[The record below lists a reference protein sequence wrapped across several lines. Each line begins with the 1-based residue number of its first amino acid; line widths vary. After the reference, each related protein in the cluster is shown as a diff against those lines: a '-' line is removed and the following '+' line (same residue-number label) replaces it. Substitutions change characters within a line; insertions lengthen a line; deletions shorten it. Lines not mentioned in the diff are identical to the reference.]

1 MKSVFFTAFFAT
13 SLLTTAASAGTCGQ
27 YIPCGTFTGPLHAA
41 NAPSQPLLA
50 TETLKI
56 SRIAQGALRLNAKL
70 IKPDGTL
77 FLDFVYDLHFAKDGK
92 FAITEKDRGEV
103 GNGSCK
109 GVVCV
114 YAFYPSENG
123 SAVGGFTVTKAGLIR
138 TQLNHWA
145 DGTIDLFE
153 AKMTR

>member
-1 MKSVFFTAFFAT
+1 MKSVFFTALFAT

-27 YIPCGTFTGPLHAA
+27 YVPCGTFTGPLHAT
-41 NAPSQPLLA
+41 NDPSKPLLA

-56 SRIAQGALRLNAKL
+56 SRIAQGTLRLDGKL
-70 IKPDGTL
+70 IKPDGSL

-92 FAITEKDRGEV
+92 FAMTENGRGEV

-109 GVVCV
+109 GAVCV
-114 YAFYPSENG
+114 YAFYTGENG
-123 SAVGGFTVTKAGLIR
+123 SAAGGFTVTKEGLIR